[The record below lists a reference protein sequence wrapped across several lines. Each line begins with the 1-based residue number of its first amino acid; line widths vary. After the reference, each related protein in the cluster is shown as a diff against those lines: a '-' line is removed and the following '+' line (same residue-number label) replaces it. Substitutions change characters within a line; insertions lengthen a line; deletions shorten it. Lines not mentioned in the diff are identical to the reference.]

1 MILIMLW
8 SHKPCTV
15 EVLAQP
21 QNSMNILVVEDDR
34 DIRELVCQ
42 SLEQNDFHTIGCR
55 DLREARQS
63 MANIGP
69 DCLVVDWMLPDGSGI
84 EFIRWLRR
92 QPQFQ
97 QIPVL
102 MLTARAQES
111 DMLTGLESGADDYLT
126 KPMSLRELNARVKA
140 LLRRPPAYHE
150 SKDALQV
157 GPLSLNSRTH
167 EVFVGKAALD
177 LSKTEFKLLK
187 LFMENPLN
195 VLTREQ
201 ILDAVWGINTF
212 LGDRTVDVHVLRLR
226 KLLKP
231 HAADGMIATVRGSG
245 YRFSEHVDKSNR

>member
-1 MILIMLW
+1 
-8 SHKPCTV
+8 
-15 EVLAQP
+15 
-21 QNSMNILVVEDDR
+21 MNILIVEDDR

-42 SLEQNDFHTIGCR
+42 SLAQNDFQTIGCR

-63 MANIGP
+63 MENIDP

-140 LLRRPPAYHE
+140 LLRRPAAYQE
-150 SKDALQV
+150 IKDVLQI

-167 EVFVGKAALD
+167 EVFVGEAALD

-187 LFMENPLN
+187 LFMGNPLK
-195 VLTREQ
+195 VLSREQ
-201 ILDAVWGINTF
+201 ILDAVWGMNAF
-212 LGDRTVDVHVLRLR
+212 LGDRTVDVQVLRLR

-231 HAADGMIATVRGSG
+231 HAADDMIATVRGRG
-245 YRFSEHVDKSNR
+245 YRFSKHIDK

>member
-1 MILIMLW
+1 M
-8 SHKPCTV
+8 H
-15 EVLAQP
+15 
-21 QNSMNILVVEDDR
+21 ILVVEDDR

-42 SLEQNDFHTIGCR
+42 SLAQNDFQTIACR

-63 MANIGP
+63 MANIDP

-111 DMLTGLESGADDYLT
+111 DMLIGLESGADDYLT

-140 LLRRPPAYHE
+140 LLRRPAAYQE
-150 SKDALQV
+150 TKDVIQA
-157 GPLSLNSRTH
+157 GPLALNSRTH
-167 EVFVGKAALD
+167 EVFIGEAVLD

-187 LFMENPLN
+187 LFMKHPLK
-195 VLTREQ
+195 VLSREQ
-201 ILDAVWGINTF
+201 ILDAVWGMNAYP
-212 LGDRTVDVHVLRLR
+212 GDRTVDVHVLRLR

-231 HAADGMIATVRGSG
+231 HAADSMIATVRGSG
-245 YRFSEHVDKSNR
+245 NEQVSYSRRGHRL

>member
-1 MILIMLW
+1 
-8 SHKPCTV
+8 
-15 EVLAQP
+15 
-21 QNSMNILVVEDDR
+21 MNILIVEDDR

-42 SLEQNDFHTIGCR
+42 SLAQNDFQTIGCR

-63 MANIGP
+63 MENIDP

-140 LLRRPPAYHE
+140 LLRRPSAYQE
-150 SKDALQV
+150 IKDVLQI

-167 EVFVGKAALD
+167 EVFVGEAALD

-187 LFMENPLN
+187 LFMENPLK
-195 VLTREQ
+195 VLSRDQ
-201 ILDAVWGINTF
+201 ILDAVWGRNAF
-212 LGDRTVDVHVLRLR
+212 PGDRTVDVHVLRLR

-231 HAADGMIATVRGSG
+231 HAADGMIATVRGRG
-245 YRFSEHVDKSNR
+245 YRFSKHIDKSY